1 MQLLTGTMGSLV
13 LLTSQ
18 GSGLLCFLCALRL
31 FGVQEP
37 FVAEIPRCDQAP
49 QGPPASAGLL
59 VSGSQWPDLGL
70 LLPPTLLLPWL
81 HGSLRHPMLSSAHF
95 FAADIGSTRNATFR
109 RSRLGA
115 AQLLW
120 QLL

>member
-49 QGPPASAGLL
+49 QGPPASAGS
-59 VSGSQWPDLGL
+59 VGIRISVAGSWAAAAA
-70 LLPPTLLLPWL
+70 TLLLPWL